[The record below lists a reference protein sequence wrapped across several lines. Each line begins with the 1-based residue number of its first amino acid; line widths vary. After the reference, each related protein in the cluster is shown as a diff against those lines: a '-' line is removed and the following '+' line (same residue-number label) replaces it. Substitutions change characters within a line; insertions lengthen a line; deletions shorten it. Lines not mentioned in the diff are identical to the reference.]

1 MNGLLFIGLNLA
13 DAWFTGELIA
23 LGDGEANSIVSAYA
37 NSLIIKGLL
46 SLAAVTILVATGK
59 AKLLGLLNVCMLL
72 VVIWNGGWLLTHL

>member
-23 LGDGEANSIVSAYA
+23 YGGGEANSIVIGYA

-46 SLAAVTILVATGK
+46 SFAAVTILVATGK

-72 VVIWNGGWLLTHL
+72 VVIWNGGWLLAYL